1 MNIKKIR
8 IWSEESTRSVDFM
21 DSWSIYGFHR
31 KTRIWIFSKKKKNAP
46 NERDPRFLLS
56 LLLLV
61 SDQINTSCFLIMP
74 AGTESDPF
82 PALDKR
88 TTYEFVP
95 ILCLIYLLF
104 VTRLLRR
111 DIVTGNNRIRL
122 RRRRWQI
129 KLLRLTATAIT
140 AFMLS
145 WSPYCLVSMISIF
158 RGNNVLLAPG
168 EAEVPAL
175 MAKASAI
182 YNPIVYTVMNRRFRM
197 ILWRSVS
204 CRSSK
209 IILYPTTLGSSR
221 QPECRKKSYTITSTL
236 SA

>member
-1 MNIKKIR
+1 MN
-8 IWSEESTRSVDFM
+8 S
-21 DSWSIYGFHR
+21 
-31 KTRIWIFSKKKKNAP
+31 
-46 NERDPRFLLS
+46 RFTKQYIS
-56 LLLLV
+56 R
-61 SDQINTSCFLIMP
+61 
-74 AGTESDPF
+74 ARRTESDPF
-82 PALDKR
+82 PALNNRKIC
-88 TTYEFVP
+88 EFFSIV
-95 ILCLIYLLF
+95 CLIYLRF

-122 RRRRWQI
+122 RRRRWQM
-129 KLLRLTATAIT
+129 KLLRLTATAIA

-158 RGNNVLLAPG
+158 RGNNVLASG

-197 ILWRSVS
+197 TLSNSVCCKS
-204 CRSSK
+204 PK
-209 IILYPTTLGSSR
+209 TVLYPTTLESSR
-221 QPECRKKSYTITSTL
+221 QPEQCRTKSYTITSRL